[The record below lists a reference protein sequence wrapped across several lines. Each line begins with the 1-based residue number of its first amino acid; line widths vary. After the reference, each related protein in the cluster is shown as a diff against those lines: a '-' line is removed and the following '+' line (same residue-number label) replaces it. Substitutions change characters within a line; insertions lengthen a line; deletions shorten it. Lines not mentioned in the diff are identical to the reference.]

1 MSMTTESR
9 QRVRELRQE
18 LCGHT
23 DPYVIAAEAL
33 ERCEQYR
40 RQIEILKAGKTS

>member
-1 MSMTTESR
+1 MCPSTESK
-9 QRVRELRQE
+9 QRVRELRRE
-18 LCGHT
+18 LCGHQ
-23 DPYVIAAEAL
+23 DPFAIAAEAL